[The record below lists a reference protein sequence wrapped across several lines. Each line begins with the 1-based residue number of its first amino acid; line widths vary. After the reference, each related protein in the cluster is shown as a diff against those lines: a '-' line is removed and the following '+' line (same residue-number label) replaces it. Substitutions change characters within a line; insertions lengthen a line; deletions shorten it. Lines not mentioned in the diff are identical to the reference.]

1 MRAKKLVIGLCC
13 GLGAVAIGLGAW
25 NFKTISNSF
34 RKWTSTP
41 EEYFYYI
48 EERSAKEAIS
58 VIGSTYET
66 MRTSL
71 TTEESRSYEGAFTVE
86 FGEELQALW
95 AKEEAFR
102 DAELSEL
109 GVKYAGVR
117 GAETG
122 TTQCT
127 MSLVLNGSEVI
138 DGTYW
143 QNTAKGDTYLQIPKL
158 SKDILKISTEV
169 PEDAVVVSSEKVME
183 YLEELYAILP
193 EQARLEG
200 MLERYFYAALAEI
213 SEVEEE
219 TALLSTEEVSM
230 RCTRLTAVL
239 DGEELSKVLEAMVE
253 EMLRDEE
260 LEKLISD
267 FVSVQQIQEFDENDE
282 LYDEIYDALK
292 ELRHSARKL
301 RDYEE
306 ETEIIVW
313 VDKKG
318 NVVGRSLFFGRK
330 NGFSYAFPYEKDKIG
345 FEAELVIDGAE
356 YSVEGTGTLNQTEL
370 TVEYDI
376 KAEGLSLF
384 EGQLTADVKSL
395 MNGEG
400 TVTITVD
407 PTGKAEEALAE
418 LDEAWEEDY
427 DCSPNLKELY
437 VQLVFGVTKDVSTA
451 EYSFYT
457 GEALL
462 FRLYSEHS
470 EKAGGEV
477 DFPKDESVREL
488 QSEAALLEWLS
499 GTKIEELLDGFQQA
513 GLPAEWFEEIEIDR
527 DEMKYMAAL
536 EYVFSEEYQKA
547 KDIFFALGQYDDA
560 EDYLYFCEG
569 MLLYEKGD
577 LEAAVALFDEIKDAP
592 WVMIEGMNECKF
604 ALAEQYLANED
615 YETAKR
621 LFYEVYL
628 NHYYYSDLSSEAY
641 DMYCYTAAVLH
652 SAAGDY
658 EAAVDALEE
667 MESDYEPA
675 LKLWEDCKAHIT
687 EENAYLQ
694 RPLHQ
699 LYATDYAY
707 YTEFVTLPDKYIGI
721 PMRKVDE
728 SDYEAYI
735 AWEAQVALN
744 EGRELSEEDISRLRE
759 QCEEETYTFAVMDYL
774 LEYGDV
780 SVVDEFTVLEKAKI
794 DVYRYRMELESYGID
809 WDAFLESG
817 EITEDEILSFYEEE
831 RRNREKVFVMAYA
844 IAQKEGLTVTEEDYN
859 YFVTDMSED
868 LGVTEADFLQANPK
882 KVLDE
887 AFLIEK
893 TLLFLIENADIQ

>member
-66 MRTSL
+66 MRMSL
-71 TTEESRSYEGAFTVE
+71 TTEESRSYEGTFAVE

-102 DAELSEL
+102 DAELSEI
-109 GVKYAGVR
+109 GVQYAGVR

-370 TVEYDI
+370 TGEYDI

-427 DCSPNLKELY
+427 DCSPNLKELS